1 MLFALTLQII
11 YKHIGKEH
19 LSEENMVAADMRH
32 SIGVYKKSLLYIGK
46 SQCWNDAIWGVK

>member
-1 MLFALTLQII
+1 MQFALTLQII

-46 SQCWNDAIWGVK
+46 SQCWNDAI